1 MIFRTVVVHGVACGT
16 TNEVNYF
23 SISEFVCRSI
33 GSWFGS
39 LFGSLFGSSFGSSL
53 VSGSLVVKIDSR
65 FKT

>member
-39 LFGSLFGSSFGSSL
+39 WFGSSFGSSL

>member
-23 SISEFVCRSI
+23 SISEFVCWLI
-33 GSWFGS
+33 GSW
-39 LFGSLFGSSFGSSL
+39 FGSSL